1 MSMKI
6 SDGSSSVVVQSFP
19 EEGPPI
25 LHIDD
30 GTDAP
35 CPPSPEHGGVAVGG
49 GPEVGPPAPPLDP
62 PPNGPMPDPG
72 GGAVPLQFAA
82 FRA

>member
-6 SDGSSSVVVQSFP
+6 SDGASSVVVQSFP

-30 GTDAP
+30 GTDAE
-35 CPPSPEHGGVAVGG
+35 CPRSSDLDAVAVGTA
-49 GPEVGPPAPPLDP
+49 PEVGPLAPPVDP

-72 GGAVPLQFAA
+72 SGAVALPFAA